1 MRTSRYAKRISFAVM
16 AGMLFV
22 SACTKYAERTS
33 DEIETTLDRTSS
45 YLERAPIPQTPLD
58 LDTVTTKDDIW
69 LGETSVK
76 MTQGDPLPAWLET
89 PNGITLVLSD
99 QLDLSGMANQITL
112 LTGLPVRLEEIKSTS
127 QAGGGAQASS
137 EGKQKEAVS
146 FEYVGKLSGLL
157 DQIAT
162 KYGVWWRYKNGT
174 ISFYSMETRVFTLYA
189 LPVDTTLSA
198 SLQGASTSQGGQGA
212 ATSTLSSSANLSLWS
227 SIESGLNQLVSEG
240 GSISTSPVTGTVT
253 VTAPPFTIRKVAQYV
268 RDLNEKMSR
277 QVAISVQILQ
287 VTLNNDDQ
295 YGLDLKP
302 IFKNAS
308 LDASLISPYSI
319 DPAGSAG
326 LISMALV
333 NQNSKFDG
341 TTGIIQ
347 ALSMQGKTSLVTS
360 TSVTTLNNKVAP
372 VQVATSEN
380 YVSETRVETTGS
392 GSDVSTSLE
401 LSTDTLNYGFTM
413 EILPRILDH
422 GRLIILFTMTL
433 TDLISLET
441 FPEGGAQSGT
451 GTTSEEDGGTTEEGT
466 DNENTTS
473 VVQLPK
479 MQTRGFVQE
488 IAMRSGSTLIL
499 TGFEQ
504 LQNSVD
510 TAGIGQP
517 KMSLLGG
524 RAYSTNS
531 RSVLVVLLTPEVL
544 ESPLSPESRMTST
557 SY

>member
-1 MRTSRYAKRISFAVM
+1 MRTNQYAKKISFAVM

-76 MTQGDPLPAWLET
+76 MTQGDPLPAWLEKSD
-89 PNGITLVLSD
+89 GITLVLSD

-112 LTGLPVRLEEIKSTS
+112 LTGLPVRLEEIKSNSSGSS
-127 QAGGGAQASS
+127 QNAG

-174 ISFYSMETRVFTLYA
+174 ISFYSLETRVFTLYA

-212 ATSTLSSSANLSLWS
+212 ATSSLSSSANLSLWS

-308 LDASLISPYSI
+308 LSASAVSPYSI
-319 DPAGSAG
+319 DPTGSAG

-333 NQNSKFDG
+333 NKNSKFNG
-341 TTGIIQ
+341 TQGIIQ
-347 ALSMQGKTSLVTS
+347 ALSIQGKTSLVTS

-441 FPEGGAQSGT
+441 FPKGGAQAST
-451 GTTSEEDGGTTEEGT
+451 GTTSEEDGGTSEEGS
-466 DNENTTS
+466 DNENSTS

-504 LQNSVD
+504 LQNTVD
-510 TAGIGQP
+510 SAGIGQP

-524 RAYSTNS
+524 RAYSTNK

>member
-1 MRTSRYAKRISFAVM
+1 MRTNQYAKKISFAVM

-76 MTQGDPLPAWLET
+76 MTQGDPLPAWLEKSD
-89 PNGITLVLSD
+89 GITLVLSD

-112 LTGLPVRLEEIKSTS
+112 LTGLPVRLEEIKSNSSGGS
-127 QAGGGAQASS
+127 QSAG

-174 ISFYSMETRVFTLYA
+174 ISFYSLETRVFTLYA

-212 ATSTLSSSANLSLWS
+212 ATSSLSSSANLSLWS

-308 LDASLISPYSI
+308 LSASAVSPYSI
-319 DPAGSAG
+319 DPTGSAG

-333 NQNSKFDG
+333 NKNSKFNG
-341 TTGIIQ
+341 TQGIIQ
-347 ALSMQGKTSLVTS
+347 ALSIQGKTSLVTS

-441 FPEGGAQSGT
+441 FPKGGAQAST
-451 GTTSEEDGGTTEEGT
+451 GTTNEEDGGTSEEGS
-466 DNENTTS
+466 DNENSTS

-504 LQNSVD
+504 LQNTVD
-510 TAGIGQP
+510 SAGIGQP

-524 RAYSTNS
+524 RAYSTNK

>member
-1 MRTSRYAKRISFAVM
+1 M
-16 AGMLFV
+16 
-22 SACTKYAERTS
+22 
-33 DEIETTLDRTSS
+33 
-45 YLERAPIPQTPLD
+45 ERAPIPQTPLD

-451 GTTSEEDGGTTEEGT
+451 GTTSEEDGGATEEGS